1 MENDQISQI
10 LTIILVFLIII
21 LFILLTVF
29 IILTV
34 KKRKDNKPKKEEP
47 FKKDKKI
54 DNKKKESGYNKQSI
68 FEFMEFDRVEDNMI
82 VRKNGNKYIMAIECQ
97 GINYDLMSGLEKNSV
112 EQGFLQFLNTLRYPI
127 QLYIQTR
134 TVNLKNSIDTYK
146 ERIKKI
152 KSEYARKQM
161 EYNSVINASNQSPK
175 MIEKYKLEMLRA
187 QNLYEYGVDIIQN
200 TEKMN
205 FNKNILRKSYY
216 IIISYIP
223 EDITKTDY
231 NFEEIKNMAF
241 SELYTR
247 AQAIISSLSVCD
259 IKAKV
264 LDSKELIELLYIAYN
279 RDEAEIYEL
288 EQALNFRF
296 DELYSTAPNVM
307 EKRMKELDKEIQRK
321 AMEKANEVVR
331 QAIDNREEA
340 RKVRE
345 KEDKI
350 NQMIDIMAK
359 SILEENKELIGEE
372 IKEEAEK
379 IINSKGGR
387 KREKKQ

>member
-34 KKRKDNKPKKEEP
+34 KKRKDNKPKEEEAL
-47 FKKDKKI
+47 KKDKKS
-54 DNKKKESGYNKQSI
+54 DNKKKESEYNKQSI

-205 FNKNILRKSYY
+205 FNKNIL
-216 IIISYIP
+216 
-223 EDITKTDY
+223 
-231 NFEEIKNMAF
+231 
-241 SELYTR
+241 L
-247 AQAIISSLSVCD
+247 V
-259 IKAKV
+259 
-264 LDSKELIELLYIAYN
+264 
-279 RDEAEIYEL
+279 
-288 EQALNFRF
+288 
-296 DELYSTAPNVM
+296 
-307 EKRMKELDKEIQRK
+307 
-321 AMEKANEVVR
+321 
-331 QAIDNREEA
+331 ID
-340 RKVRE
+340 
-345 KEDKI
+345 
-350 NQMIDIMAK
+350 
-359 SILEENKELIGEE
+359 
-372 IKEEAEK
+372 
-379 IINSKGGR
+379 
-387 KREKKQ
+387 